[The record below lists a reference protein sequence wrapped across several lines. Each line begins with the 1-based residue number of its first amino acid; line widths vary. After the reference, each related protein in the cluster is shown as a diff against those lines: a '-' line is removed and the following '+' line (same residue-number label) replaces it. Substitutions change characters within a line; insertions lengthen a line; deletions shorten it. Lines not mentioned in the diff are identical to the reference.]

1 MKTLGDSMGKF
12 LNLLIFKIILVLYTI
27 FIATK
32 LVVVTLV
39 ENISGLSASK
49 EERVDELRWNLTG
62 KGITD
67 LAQNSK
73 PMLTFGEKHLATE
86 EYLASIEQKENVIT
100 KKQNNF
106 F

>member
-12 LNLLIFKIILVLYTI
+12 LSLLIFKIILALYTI

-32 LVVVTLV
+32 LIAVILV

-62 KGITD
+62 KSTTD
-67 LAQNSK
+67 HARNLNGT
-73 PMLTFGEKHLATE
+73 LTFGG
-86 EYLASIEQKENVIT
+86 
-100 KKQNNF
+100 KKDLVE
-106 F
+106 

>member
-12 LNLLIFKIILVLYTI
+12 LSLLIFKIILVLYII

-32 LVVVTLV
+32 LVVVILV

-62 KGITD
+62 RGITD

-73 PMLTFGEKHLATE
+73 GTLTFGGRKDLVE
-86 EYLASIEQKENVIT
+86 
-100 KKQNNF
+100 
-106 F
+106 

>member
-12 LNLLIFKIILVLYTI
+12 LSLLIFKIILVLYTI

-32 LVVVTLV
+32 LIVVTLV

-62 KGITD
+62 KSTTD
-67 LAQNSK
+67 RAQNLNGT
-73 PMLTFGEKHLATE
+73 LTFGGRKDLVE
-86 EYLASIEQKENVIT
+86 
-100 KKQNNF
+100 
-106 F
+106 

>member
-1 MKTLGDSMGKF
+1 MKIPGDSMGKF
-12 LNLLIFKIILVLYTI
+12 LSLLIFKIILVLYTI

-32 LVVVTLV
+32 LVVVILV

-73 PMLTFGEKHLATE
+73 GTLTFGGRKDL
-86 EYLASIEQKENVIT
+86 IE
-100 KKQNNF
+100 
-106 F
+106 

>member
-12 LNLLIFKIILVLYTI
+12 LSLLIFKIILVLYTI

-32 LVVVTLV
+32 LVVVILV

-49 EERVDELRWNLTG
+49 EARVDELRWSLTG
-62 KGITD
+62 KSITD
-67 LAQNSK
+67 PVPNLN
-73 PMLTFGEKHLATE
+73 PMLTFGEKSRWTE
-86 EYLASIEQKENVIT
+86 EYLASIKQKENATT
-100 KKQNNF
+100 KKQDNF

>member
-12 LNLLIFKIILVLYTI
+12 LSLLIFKIILVLYTI

-32 LVVVTLV
+32 LIAVILV

-62 KGITD
+62 KSTTD
-67 LAQNSK
+67 RAQNSNG
-73 PMLTFGEKHLATE
+73 MLTFGGRKDLVE
-86 EYLASIEQKENVIT
+86 
-100 KKQNNF
+100 
-106 F
+106 